1 MYTDRDTIRV
11 PSRAW
16 KSARNCS
23 PVQVP
28 SIAAICRNSSQTPRR
43 RYKSVVQPTTSNE
56 RQEPARR
63 VGDTALAIAREARSL
78 LLQSTLMHRD
88 LLPSVP
94 STIVPGQPIV
104 IVLHGLFA
112 TAGALRPLR
121 KRIEAATG
129 HATAS
134 FTYAPG
140 SNLRALVARLRR
152 LLYEL
157 PDNPISMVGHS
168 MGGLVARYCVQVGD
182 RDPRVR
188 RTISLASPFFGSR
201 IAHYVPRALCPGIE
215 PGSPALDE
223 LLRNH
228 DRGAHVPH
236 TSIASTHD
244 QLVWPWHSAVYPH
257 GRSVVVQA
265 RGHNTLLFDPDVA
278 ARVIEAL
285 KEEVSVRP
293 RVCPTAV
300 KNLPLAS

>member
-1 MYTDRDTIRV
+1 VKEGVIAH
-11 PSRAW
+11 PFRAVL
-16 KSARNCS
+16 ARFAAAIGRNCT
-23 PVQVP
+23 QD
-28 SIAAICRNSSQTPRR
+28 PRR
-43 RYKSVVQPTTSNE
+43 RYKSGVPTTTSNE
-56 RQEPARR
+56 HEAPARR
-63 VGDTALAIAREARSL
+63 VGDAALAVAREARSL
-78 LLQSTLMHRD
+78 ILQSTLMHRD

-94 STIVPGQPIV
+94 STIAPGQPV
-104 IVLHGLFA
+104 VVVLHGLFA

-121 KRIEAATG
+121 RRIEAATG

-134 FTYAPG
+134 FSYAPG

-152 LLYEL
+152 LLRDL
-157 PDNPISMVGHS
+157 PDNPISLVGHS

-182 RDPRVR
+182 RDARVR

-215 PGSPALDE
+215 PGSPALEE

-257 GRSVVVQA
+257 GQSVVVQA

-285 KEEVSVRP
+285 MDEASVQPGWRP
-293 RVCPTAV
+293 TVVRG
-300 KNLPLAS
+300 LPLAS